1 MDLQEI
7 LSEVG
12 EEKAAIINAAIQ
24 AEQKKG
30 IDTSK
35 KKGAE
40 NTKLI
45 QELARLKDALR
56 EAAGIEDF
64 GEDPVETIKAKV
76 SELKTV
82 KQPEG
87 VKDIESLKASIMAE
101 VRASAKKETEA
112 LRAQLAEKEKAA
124 EMAQTKFRNAKIT
137 SQLSEQ
143 MNGKIRGHD
152 YVIKDWIREGK
163 VKLDDN
169 DQIVFVGQDETDLID
184 GKKYLDQFTKE
195 RSDLVIS
202 QQIPGG
208 GSAGNRVDVNKVK
221 QISVDQFQK
230 LPIPT
235 QQAFMQ
241 AGGKVLDQQ

>member
-7 LSEVG
+7 LTEVG
-12 EEKAAIINAAIQ
+12 EDKAAIINAAIQ

-56 EAAGIEDF
+56 DVAGIEDF
-64 GEDPVETIKAKV
+64 GDDPVETIKAKV
-76 SELKTV
+76 SELKTA
-82 KQPEG
+82 KQPDKSKDEDV
-87 VKDIESLKASIMAE
+87 VKAVEARFKKQFDELKNS
-101 VRASAKKETEA
+101 
-112 LRAQLAEKEKAA
+112 LAEKEKAVT
-124 EMAQTKFRNAKIT
+124 EAQTKFRNAKIT
-137 SQLSEQ
+137 TALSEQ

-184 GKKYLDQFTKE
+184 SKKYLDQFTKE

-221 QISVDQFQK
+221 QISLDQFQK
-230 LPIPT
+230 LPIQT
-235 QQAFMQ
+235 QSAFMQ